1 MKTQR
6 KKVIYFH
13 GLESEQGGEKVDFL
27 TQKYFTIAPAMDY
40 HNPNLFQE
48 MLELVQDVEP
58 DLLIGSSMGGYFA
71 YMIATHTNIPVVLF
85 NPAMHN
91 RTFEP
96 ENVTSGQYDVVGTIV
111 NGANDIVIDPV
122 QTTQMLRES
131 IAKGQ
136 LRYYTRDHGHRT
148 PLNVFADYL

>member
-1 MKTQR
+1 MKTKR

-13 GLESEQGGEKVDFL
+13 GLESKQGGEKVDFL
-27 TQKYFTIAPAMDY
+27 AQRYFTIAPIMDY

-71 YMIATHTNIPVVLF
+71 YMIASHTGTPVVLL
-85 NPAMHN
+85 NPALHS

-96 ENVTSGQYDVVGTIV
+96 ENVTQGPLEVVGTVI
-111 NGANDIVIDPV
+111 NGDQDDVINP
-122 QTTQMLRES
+122 TATASMLRTS

-136 LRYYTRDHGHRT
+136 LRYYLRDHGHRT
-148 PLNVFADYL
+148 PLKIFEDYL

>member
-71 YMIATHTNIPVVLF
+71 YMIASHTGIPVVLL
-85 NPAMHN
+85 NPALHS
-91 RTFEP
+91 RSFEP
-96 ENVTSGQYDVVGTIV
+96 EGVIQGEKEVVGVMI
-111 NGANDIVIDPV
+111 NGSEDDVIDP
-122 QTTQMLRES
+122 TKTANILRKS
-131 IAKGQ
+131 IMKGQ
-136 LRYYTRDHGHRT
+136 LRYYLRDHGHRT
-148 PLNVFADYL
+148 PLKIFEDYL